1 MDTIEAAAPVSVKPI
16 ETNSIGDHS
25 PLPAAS
31 TPGSLSS
38 STAVPSSTLALSS
51 SPSAP
56 SSSTP
61 APPRPSHLEGLSHD
75 DAGWEDKESASGGSG
90 KKLSPFPEE
99 WGSES
104 MELMDGMRKK
114 SEAIQDAKEAAI
126 LRLQE
131 ELQKSKET
139 LKLRDVEVEKLSKIR
154 DEMGAELEELT
165 ASLFEEAHKMV
176 HDANVKRASAE
187 KKFAEANLKIE
198 VLSAEVQAL
207 KALVLTSTP
216 STPNRHLH
224 PQISPSPER
233 RSSSQQQQQQQNGGS
248 PYHKSSLM
256 NGHKRAASHGGV
268 SQGGFNSSFIQ
279 GARSS
284 FGAGGRSTPPKN
296 HTPASDE
303 VPLPHP
309 CPKTPQSSELS
320 PSSQRVIKRER
331 IDPIA
336 FDEFSTWIEN
346 PALDST
352 TPFLARILAEDIQPC
367 FHFRNKELASSMLA
381 AIEANSIVIEPL
393 LSSNAGL
400 PKSSAAYGGRLCALS
415 QLSKACNYKV
425 RLEDVEN
432 EEAEQPWHYISD
444 FCRNRVIAV
453 CDFYTYVRYI
463 VQGLVKKKSDA
474 HDTFCHI
481 NRLRRN
487 MNLARLGF
495 EPQES

>member
-1 MDTIEAAAPVSVKPI
+1 MVFDPPTI
-16 ETNSIGDHS
+16 
-25 PLPAAS
+25 LP
-31 TPGSLSS
+31 
-38 STAVPSSTLALSS
+38 PS
-51 SPSAP
+51 
-56 SSSTP
+56 
-61 APPRPSHLEGLSHD
+61 
-75 DAGWEDKESASGGSG
+75 
-90 KKLSPFPEE
+90 
-99 WGSES
+99 
-104 MELMDGMRKK
+104 
-114 SEAIQDAKEAAI
+114 Q
-126 LRLQE
+126 
-131 ELQKSKET
+131 
-139 LKLRDVEVEKLSKIR
+139 
-154 DEMGAELEELT
+154 
-165 ASLFEEAHKMV
+165 
-176 HDANVKRASAE
+176 
-187 KKFAEANLKIE
+187 
-198 VLSAEVQAL
+198 VQAL

-233 RSSSQQQQQQQNGGS
+233 RSSSSQQQQQQQNGGS
-248 PYHKSSLM
+248 PHHKSSSLM

-268 SQGGFNSSFIQ
+268 SHSGLNSSFIQ

-296 HTPASDE
+296 NNAAVNPDE

-309 CPKTPQSSELS
+309 CPKTPKSAEQLS

-336 FDEFSTWIEN
+336 FEEFSAWIES
-346 PALDST
+346 PVLDAT

-367 FHFRNKELASSMLA
+367 FHFRNQELAAAMLA

-393 LSSNAGL
+393 LPANASL

-425 RLEDVEN
+425 RLEDVGEN
-432 EEAEQPWHYISD
+432 EEAEQPPWHYISD

-474 HDTFCHI
+474 HDTFCHV
-481 NRLRRN
+481 NHLRRN

-495 EPQES
+495 EPQET